1 MMQINT
7 STVMNTVALAL
18 ILSFTGTA
26 TLGSDSPTPSSIPSP
41 LQVVAPPLGNGI
53 TALSLDHNA
62 YADIRRLQ
70 AFDIADFPLNGDRQV
85 DLRVRRID
93 VFSTDA
99 QVVLG
104 SGEGNQPLAR
114 PDVTLLSGEV
124 VGNPGS
130 IVFLGLSPLGTQ
142 GYIQFPDEMFI
153 ISTRADKTVIYSL
166 TALPEGL
173 LALPDFQCDVIEVV
187 DRIGADVR
195 RSQQTANGAS
205 VPCRVVDIAIETD
218 WEFTQVFDGDTEA
231 SSAYATILIGAASE
245 IYSRDVFTTLRIVF
259 LRVWA
264 QNNDPWNNGGLS
276 EFVNFWNE
284 NMQDIERDVA
294 HFLSGHSGGGVAYL
308 PGVCQKGFDYGY
320 SSGMNGYFPYPLEHN
335 NNQNWD
341 IIVVCHELGHNFGSP
356 HTHDYDPPIDG
367 CGLGECENAQ
377 NGTLMS
383 YCHTCPGGLANFR
396 LEFHPIVVETMLN
409 YLANDAPCDT
419 LAHPADF
426 DCDGS
431 VGASDLLILLAS
443 WGPCAD
449 CEDCPADLNGDC
461 AVGAADLLILLANWG

>member
-1 MMQINT
+1 MMQINA
-7 STVMNTVALAL
+7 STVTNTVALAV
-18 ILSFTGTA
+18 ILSFTATA
-26 TLGSDSPTPSSIPSP
+26 TLGADSMTPSTIPSP
-41 LQVVAPPLGNGI
+41 LQVVGPPLGNGI
-53 TALSLDHNA
+53 TALSLDHDA
-62 YADIRRLQ
+62 YADLRRLQ
-70 AFDIADFPLNGDRQV
+70 AFDLADFPLNADRRV

-93 VFSTDA
+93 VFSPGA
-99 QVVLG
+99 EAVLG
-104 SGEGNQPLAR
+104 SGEGDQPLAR
-114 PDVTLLSGEV
+114 PDVILLSGEV
-124 VGNPGS
+124 VGAPGS
-130 IVFLGLSPLGTQ
+130 IVFLGLSPHGTQ

-153 ISTRADKTVIYSL
+153 ISTRAANTVIYSL
-166 TALPEGL
+166 TGLPEGL
-173 LALPDFQCDVIEVV
+173 LTLPDFQCEVIEVV
-187 DRIGADVR
+187 KRIGADVR
-195 RSQQTANGAS
+195 RGPTASGAS
-205 VPCRVVDIAIETD
+205 APCRVVDIAIETD

-245 IYSRDVFTTLRIVF
+245 IYRRDVFTALKIVF

-264 QNNDPWNNGGLS
+264 ENNDPWNDGGLS
-276 EFVNFWNE
+276 EFVNFWNA
-284 NMQDIERDVA
+284 NMQDVDRNVA
-294 HFLSGHSGGGVAYL
+294 HFLSGHPGGGVAYL
-308 PGVCQKGFDYGY
+308 PGVCQAGFDYGY

-335 NNQNWD
+335 NSQNWD

-356 HTHDYDPPIDG
+356 HTHDYDPPIDECAFG
-367 CGLGECENAQ
+367 QCENAE

-431 VGASDLLILLAS
+431 VGVSDLLTMLGN

-449 CEDCPADLNGDC
+449 CPDCVADLDGDC
-461 AVGAADLLILLANWG
+461 NVGVSDLLVLLANWG

>member
-1 MMQINT
+1 MMQINA
-7 STVMNTVALAL
+7 STVTNTVAFAF

-26 TLGSDSPTPSSIPSP
+26 TLGAESTTPSSIPSP

-53 TALSLDHNA
+53 TALSLDHDA
-62 YADIRRLQ
+62 YTNIRRLR
-70 AFDIADFPLNGDRQV
+70 AFDIADFPLNGNRRV

-104 SGEGNQPLAR
+104 SGEGDRPLAR

-124 VGNPGS
+124 VGKPGA
-130 IVFLGLSPLGTQ
+130 IVFLGLSPHGTH

-153 ISTRADKTVIYSL
+153 ISTRAGNTVIYSL

-173 LALPDFQCDVIEVV
+173 LTLPDFQCDVIEVV

-195 RSQQTANGAS
+195 RGQTANGAS
-205 VPCRVVDIAIETD
+205 VQCRVVDIAIETD
-218 WEFTQVFDGDTEA
+218 WEFTQIFDGDTEA

-245 IYSRDVFTTLRIVF
+245 IYSRDVFTTLKIVF

-264 QNNDPWNNGGLS
+264 KNNDPWNNGGLG

-284 NMQDIERDVA
+284 NMQDVERDVA
-294 HFLSGHSGGGVAYL
+294 HFLSGHPGGGVAYL
-308 PGVCQKGFDYGY
+308 PGVCQEGFDYGY
-320 SSGMNGYFPYPLEHN
+320 SSGMNGFFPYPLEHN

-367 CGLGECENAQ
+367 CGLGECENAE

-383 YCHTCPGGLANFR
+383 YCHQCPGGLANFR

-419 LAHPADF
+419 LAHPADL

-431 VGASDLLILLAS
+431 VGAT
-443 WGPCAD
+443 
-449 CEDCPADLNGDC
+449 
-461 AVGAADLLILLANWG
+461 DLLILLANWGPCADCGDCPGDIDGNCSVGASDLLVLLANWD